1 MTHLD
6 QRIADSLAQSSDTVV
21 HQLASEVVRLRGAI
35 TDALRTLYEGGHIY
49 AKPLEDAIRKPAEN
63 LFHKNCRSCICWNG
77 DLCELISHICENGEQ
92 WRPSAEFVAT
102 NPEVAALADFAERMR
117 EDASRLRSE
126 IADLKRGGVVV
137 PELLAETTL
146 ALIAIDWPNRTIDT
160 IATAR
165 NIREWFRESARPIP
179 ADRVLGEGDRV
190 VGREEWM
197 YLAALERYARKHGPE
212 SIQDVI
218 GCLDHL
224 RANQGGVAT

>member
-6 QRIADSLAQSSDTVV
+6 QMIADSLAQSSDTVV
-21 HQLASEVVRLRGAI
+21 HQLASEVTKLRADLNKM
-35 TDALRTLYEGGHIY
+35 TDERNAWRTGEADRMHEADKRRGEL
-49 AKPLEDAIRKPAEN
+49 DAARA
-63 LFHKNCRSCICWNG
+63 
-77 DLCELISHICENGEQ
+77 
-92 WRPSAEFVAT
+92 
-102 NPEVAALADFAERMR
+102 
-117 EDASRLRSE
+117 E

-146 ALIAIDWPNRTIDT
+146 ALIAIDWPNRTIDI

-165 NIREWFRESARPIP
+165 NIREWFRKSARTIP

-224 RANQGGVAT
+224 RAQPTQELAP